1 MECMHGRDRRVPKGS
16 TPNEQRTN
24 RRFFAQEIFE
34 QSQKNEEKGEKRQKR
49 NAESECRGEETQWWR
64 GNYWQTPGLLRATVT
79 NLSFTVMSPSTS
91 SFDSADLQLSKL
103 KLLKSE

>member
-1 MECMHGRDRRVPKGS
+1 MECMVVPDRGFPRDQPRM
-16 TPNEQRTN
+16 NN

-34 QSQKNEEKGEKRQKR
+34 QSKNEEKGEKRQKR
-49 NAESECRGEETQWWR
+49 KAESECRGEETQWWR

-103 KLLKSE
+103 KTVEV

>member
-1 MECMHGRDRRVPKGS
+1 M
-16 TPNEQRTN
+16 NN

>member
-1 MECMHGRDRRVPKGS
+1 MRRKAKRDIRGTQKVSVGVRRRHSGGR
-16 TPNEQRTN
+16 
-24 RRFFAQEIFE
+24 
-34 QSQKNEEKGEKRQKR
+34 
-49 NAESECRGEETQWWR
+49 R